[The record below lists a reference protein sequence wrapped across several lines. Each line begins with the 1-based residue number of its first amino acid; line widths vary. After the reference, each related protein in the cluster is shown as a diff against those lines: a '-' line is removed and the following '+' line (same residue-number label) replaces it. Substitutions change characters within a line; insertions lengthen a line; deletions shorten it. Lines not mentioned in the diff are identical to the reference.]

1 MIEEKAKKGV
11 TLLVG
16 ITISDYHEKL
26 ELLLHNGG
34 RIEYICHSDD
44 PLGSLYSMSDDS
56 GEWTTITAK
65 VNHNGKATKGSN
77 PLKIKCWV

>member
-1 MIEEKAKKGV
+1 M
-11 TLLVG
+11 G

-56 GEWTTITAK
+56 GEQMKHIIPSFRTITNFSTQK
-65 VNHNGKATKGSN
+65 TLNEVM
-77 PLKIKCWV
+77 

>member
-11 TLLVG
+11 TILVG

-44 PLGSLYSMSDDS
+44 PLGSLLVIPCLM
-56 GEWTTITAK
+56 IA
-65 VNHNGKATKGSN
+65 VNGQQ
-77 PLKIKCWV
+77 LQ

>member
-26 ELLLHNGG
+26 ELMLHNGG

-44 PLGSLYSMSDDS
+44 PLGCLLVIPCLM
-56 GEWTTITAK
+56 IA
-65 VNHNGKATKGSN
+65 VNGQQ
-77 PLKIKCWV
+77 LQ

>member
-11 TLLVG
+11 TILVG

-34 RIEYICHSDD
+34 RIEYIGCAMHAD
-44 PLGSLYSMSDDS
+44 YSIAGGMLFIP
-56 GEWTTITAK
+56 G
-65 VNHNGKATKGSN
+65 
-77 PLKIKCWV
+77 